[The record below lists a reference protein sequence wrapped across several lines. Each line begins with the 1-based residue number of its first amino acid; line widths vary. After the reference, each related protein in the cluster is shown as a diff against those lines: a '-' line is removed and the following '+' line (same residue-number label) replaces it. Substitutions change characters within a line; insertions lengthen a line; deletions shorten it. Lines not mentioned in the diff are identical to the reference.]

1 MGKINVE
8 NSVVLK
14 IFYCGR
20 QNAFKRGTWFGEV
33 FASCLRGGVKGG
45 KWFLWVLSAIHL
57 RIGLLLG
64 KENSVGQVRLFEK
77 TFWLSSCLFSYSP
90 CLLRVK
96 WGKWSRDEFWIIH
109 NPVAW
114 NLFWAADMITSGG
127 SLRYLVLIF
136 FSSAKYHL
144 LDHPFSLSTG
154 NMLDLG

>member
-1 MGKINVE
+1 MTKKNVE
-8 NSVVLK
+8 NSVVWK
-14 IFYCGR
+14 VFYCGC

-33 FASCLRGGVKGG
+33 FASCLRGSVKVG
-45 KWFLWVLSAIHL
+45 KIILWVLSAVHL

-77 TFWLSSCLFSYSP
+77 TFWLSSCLFSYLS

-96 WGKWSRDEFWIIH
+96 WGEWSWDEFWIIH

-114 NLFWAADMITSGG
+114 KLFWGADMITSEG

-144 LDHPFSLSTG
+144 LDHPFSFSTG
-154 NMLDLG
+154 NMSDLA